1 MALVVLDERGQG
13 RKSDVERECRAQA
26 EEERRR
32 HQEEERTVCEARER
46 ERANQTRKE
55 IEYAY
60 ERNRELA
67 AKVYEEAMSAQEQEG
82 CRRI

>member
-1 MALVVLDERGQG
+1 MVLDSEVRDG
-13 RKSDVERECRAQA
+13 VERECRAQA

-32 HQEEERTVCEARER
+32 HQEEKRTVCEARER

-67 AKVYEEAMSAQEQEG
+67 AKVYEAMSAQEQEG